1 MKRTVIAILSAM
13 VLLCNLP
20 SASAQAQN
28 LYDAEIYIPIE
39 QMPDMVEWYGGPP
52 SENSADFEYDKAR
65 YEWGKQMRNDKE
77 RAEAAIR
84 QVDNTIPGL
93 CAEFSKPFGMTL
105 SKEET
110 PQIYRLLRDA
120 VTNCVKTAIEPK
132 MRYNRLRPFRYYNE
146 DSLTPFQQEHLHDNG
161 SYPSGHT
168 LRGWCVA
175 LLLLE
180 VNPAAQNELLKMGYM
195 MGDSRLICGVHW
207 QSDVT
212 ASRLQAS
219 AAYARLHTDP
229 RFCKQMKRAQREFAR
244 KSRAK

>member
-1 MKRTVIAILSAM
+1 MRRVCIAILSA
-13 VLLCNLP
+13 VALLC
-20 SASAQAQN
+20 SVQSVYAQASN
-28 LYDAEIYIPIE
+28 LYDADIYIPIE
-39 QMPDMVEWYGGPP
+39 QMPNMVEWYGGPP
-52 SENSADFEYDKAR
+52 AEGSAAFEYDKAR
-65 YEWGKQMRNDKE
+65 YEWGKQMRNNKE

-84 QVDNTIPGL
+84 QVDNSIPGL

-105 SKEET
+105 SEKET

-132 MRYNRLRPFRYYNE
+132 KHYERIRPFRYYNE
-146 DSLTPFQQEHLHDNG
+146 ESLIPFQQEHLHDNG

-175 LLLLE
+175 LLLIE
-180 VNPAAQNELLKMGYM
+180 INPAAQDELLKMGYM

-219 AAYARLHTDP
+219 AAYARLHTSP
-229 RFCKQMKRAQREFAR
+229 RFCKQVKKARREFVR
-244 KSRAK
+244 KSR

>member
-1 MKRTVIAILSAM
+1 MRRVFVAVILAM
-13 VLLCNLP
+13 VALCGAP
-20 SASAQAQN
+20 SLYAQAKN
-28 LYDAEIYIPIE
+28 LYDADIYIPIE
-39 QMPDMVEWYGGPP
+39 QMPNMVQWYGGPP
-52 SENSADFEYDKAR
+52 AEGSAEFEFDKAR

-84 QVDNTIPGL
+84 QVDNSIPGL

-105 SKEET
+105 SEKET

-120 VTNCVKTAIEPK
+120 VTNCVLTAIEPK
-132 MRYNRLRPFRYYNE
+132 RHYERIRPFRYYNE
-146 DSLTPFQQEHLHDNG
+146 DSLIVFQQEHLHDNG

-175 LLLLE
+175 LLLVE

-219 AAYARLHTDP
+219 AAYARLHTHP
-229 RFCKQMKRAQREFAR
+229 RFLKQMKKAQKEFAR
-244 KSRAK
+244 KSR